1 MTRSLPFQAVL
12 LTTAAFGALCAS
24 ATLAAAGGYA
34 QTDLVSDVTGL
45 AKIFDSELKNPWGA
59 SFLGAPALSPF
70 WISDQGKNAA
80 TLYAVTG
87 QTSVSKVNIN
97 NPLGLVNIPTTA
109 SGPQGPTGQVSN
121 PIGSTSFN
129 VGNGG
134 NGKPALFIF
143 ANLNGTIS
151 AWNGGTSAIVQWT
164 TPGAV
169 YTGLTTNTAHTMLYA
184 ANDAG
189 TGSVN
194 VYNSSFAPITLS
206 PTAFATPS
214 AIAGAGLVPFNVED
228 IGGNVWV
235 TYAPEGH
242 AAQTTA
248 ALGEGAVAEFSEGGV
263 LKTMKVGGEFASPWG
278 LAVAPST
285 FGKFGG
291 DVLVGNFSFDHS
303 EINAFNPTTWAFE
316 GTIAINDGGQSPG
329 GLWSLFFGLGG
340 KDGSPNTLYFTD
352 GLNGET
358 DGLFG
363 ALTAVPEPSTWAM
376 MLVGFGGLAL
386 FAARRRVAL
395 AVG

>member
-12 LTTAAFGALCAS
+12 LTTAAFGALC
-24 ATLAAAGGYA
+24 
-34 QTDLVSDVTGL
+34 D
-45 AKIFDSELKNPWGA
+45 
-59 SFLGAPALSPF
+59 
-70 WISDQGKNAA
+70 
-80 TLYAVTG
+80 YAVTG
-87 QTSVSKVNIN
+87 ATNVSKVDIN
-97 NPLGLVNIPTTA
+97 SPLDLVNIPTTL

-129 VGNGG
+129 VGAGG

-169 YTGLTTNTAHTMLYA
+169 YTGLTTNTAHTVLYA

-189 TGSVN
+189 SGSIN
-194 VYNSSFAPITLS
+194 VYNSSFAPITLN
-206 PTAFATPS
+206 PTAFTTPS
-214 AIAGAGLVPFNVED
+214 AIASAGLVPFNVED
-228 IGGNVWV
+228 IGGNLWV

-316 GTIAINDGGQSPG
+316 GSIAINDGGQSPG

-340 KDGSPNTLYFTD
+340 KDGNPNTLYFTD

-363 ALTAVPEPSTWAM
+363 AMTAIPEPSTWAM
-376 MLVGFGGLAL
+376 MLAGFGGLAL
-386 FAARRRVAL
+386 LAARRRRAAL
-395 AVG
+395 AIG

>member
-1 MTRSLPFQAVL
+1 MTKSLPFQAVL
-12 LTTAAFGALCAS
+12 LTTVGFGSLCAS
-24 ATLAAAGGYA
+24 VTLAAAGGYA
-34 QTDLVSDVTGL
+34 QTNLVSDVSGL
-45 AKIFDSELKNPWGA
+45 AKIVDPELKNPWGA
-59 SFLGAPALSPF
+59 SFLGAPTLSPF
-70 WISDQGKNAA
+70 WISDQGMNAA

-87 QTSVSKVNIN
+87 ATNVSKVDIN
-97 NPLGLVNIPTTA
+97 SPLDQVNIPTTT

-121 PIGSTSFN
+121 PIGSTAFD
-129 VGNGG
+129 VGGSGG

-169 YTGLTTNTAHTMLYA
+169 YTGLTINTAHTELFA

-189 TGSVN
+189 SGSIN
-194 VYNSSFAPITLS
+194 VYNSSFVPIAS
-206 PTAFATPS
+206 WATPS
-214 AIAGAGLVPFNVED
+214 AIASAGLVPFNVED

-248 ALGEGAVAEFSEGGV
+248 ALGDGAVAEFSEGGV
-263 LKTMKVGGEFASPWG
+263 LKTMKIGGEFASPWG

-316 GTIAINDGGQSPG
+316 GSIDVNPGVGDTSG
-329 GLWSLFFGLGG
+329 GLWSLFFGMGG

-352 GLNGET
+352 GINSEG

-363 ALTAVPEPSTWAM
+363 AITSVPEPSTWAM
-376 MLVGFGGLAL
+376 ILVGFGSLGL
-386 FAARRRVAL
+386 FAARRRRRA
-395 AVG
+395 AIG